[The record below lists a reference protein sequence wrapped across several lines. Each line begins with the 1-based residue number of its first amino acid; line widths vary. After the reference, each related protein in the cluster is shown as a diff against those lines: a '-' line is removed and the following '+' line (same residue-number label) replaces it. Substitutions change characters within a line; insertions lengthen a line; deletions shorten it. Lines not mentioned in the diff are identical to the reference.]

1 MFALSIQELVVI
13 FIVALVVFGPKRL
26 PELGRN
32 LGKGILELR
41 KAMEGIR
48 EQMREETDALKTL
61 ERPHIDEEVAR
72 AEAYYDNTFPRFE
85 SWNAPEK
92 EGHTGA
98 LEGGTVTKVPESV
111 EGDRANGR

>member
-1 MFALSIQELVVI
+1 MFALGIQELVVI
-13 FIVALVVFGPKRL
+13 FIVALVVFGPKKL

-48 EQMREETDALKTL
+48 EQMREETDTLKTL
-61 ERPHIDEEVAR
+61 EGPHIDEEVAR
-72 AEAYYDNTFPRFE
+72 AEAYSDNTSPRSE
-85 SWNAPEK
+85 RGNAPEK
-92 EGHTGA
+92 ERHIGA

-111 EGDRANGR
+111 EGDGANGR